1 MPTNIPY
8 ANTDSILESLVLHT
22 LPDFGEHGDG
32 IINYNFLLSALREK
46 KRFREVEGGL
56 EFWKGVIKQES
67 SNFKWQAH
75 TDTMNANL
83 QDPVERLRFAI
94 KTFTGS
100 VVINKL
106 HEAQNKGRAMMKN
119 FAQTLRDQAEST
131 IPNAF
136 NSAFWNTT
144 PGANEPESI
153 PTLISSTPTVGT
165 IGGLGRAG
173 RLELQNGAYT
183 TAVASIGSQA
193 GVAAMKQRQINQAV
207 TSNDM
212 VDIVIMP
219 DVHYGS
225 LVGYL
230 STLNR
235 YRPDERLAKLD
246 FDTINI
252 GNTVISFENTNVKGG
267 ANTIAYNSTTTV
279 GSIYGLNS
287 KHFLFECLKDGNF
300 IWNPEGFERV
310 PLTLNKALYFWV
322 FCNLTTNLPRAHF
335 VMTNVQP

>member
-1 MPTNIPY
+1 MPTNISY

-32 IINYNFLLSALREK
+32 IINNNFLLAALREK

-75 TDTMNANL
+75 TDTMSANL
-83 QDPVERLRFAI
+83 QDPVERLRFPI

-100 VVINKL
+100 VVVNKL
-106 HEAQNKGRAMMKN
+106 HEAQNKGRAMIKN

-131 IPNAF
+131 IPNQF
-136 NSAFWNTT
+136 NSAFWNTS
-144 PGANEPESI
+144 PGTLEPESI
-153 PTLISSTPTVGT
+153 PSLVSTTPTTGT
-165 IGGLGRAG
+165 VGGLSRVG
-173 RLELQNGAYT
+173 RLELQNGVST
-183 TAVASIGSQA
+183 TAYSIGAQGGLQA
-193 GVAAMKQRQINQAV
+193 LKQKQINQAV
-207 TSNDM
+207 TANDM
-212 VDIVIMP
+212 VDIIIMT
-219 DVHYGS
+219 DLLYGS

-230 STLNR
+230 GTLNR
-235 YRPDERLAKLD
+235 YRPDERMAKLD
-246 FDTINI
+246 FDTINL
-252 GNTVISFENTNVKGG
+252 GNTLISFENTNVKGG
-267 ANTIAYNSTTTV
+267 ANTIST
-279 GSIYGLNS
+279 GYLYGLNS
-287 KHFLFECLKDGNF
+287 KHLNFEVLKDGNF

-335 VMTNVQP
+335 VNTGVTV